1 MMHLAVRTGRD
12 PFGRH
17 AGSGLHGRDAD
28 LAQAPRAIANAALLT
43 VVDQLE
49 QGIVVADEGA
59 GVHFLNRAARDLVAR
74 GAVRIQG
81 GCLRASEPRDTATLH
96 QAIGASAAGGARASV
111 ARLIGRQAQRLL
123 MIAAP
128 MPLDALDA
136 RQRLVVVLLIDP
148 VDARLP
154 DPALLRRQFDLTPA
168 EAALAGEILRGDGLS
183 ACAAR
188 LGIKPSTARTHLRRV
203 FEKTGTH
210 RQAELVRLLV
220 LCRPILADGGVR
232 CELRQAGVG

>member
-1 MMHLAVRTGRD
+1 MMHLAIRPERD

-17 AGSGLHGRDAD
+17 AGRGLPGRDAD
-28 LAQAPRAIANAALLT
+28 LADAPRAIANAALLT

-49 QGIVVADEGA
+49 QGIVVTDAAA

-74 GAVRIQG
+74 GAVRLQG
-81 GCLRASEPRDTATLH
+81 GCLRAAEPRDTATLH
-96 QAIGASAAGGARASV
+96 QAIGACAAGGAWASA

-136 RQRLVVVLLIDP
+136 RQRHVIVLLIDP
-148 VDARLP
+148 VYARLP
-154 DPALLRRQFDLTPA
+154 DPALLRRQFDLTRA

-220 LCRPILADGGVR
+220 LCRPIFAEGGEA
-232 CELRQAGVG
+232 CDLRRANGG

>member
-1 MMHLAVRTGRD
+1 MMHLAIRPDRD
-12 PFGRH
+12 AFGRH
-17 AGSGLHGRDAD
+17 PGRGLPGRDAD
-28 LAQAPRAIANAALLT
+28 PTEAPRAIANAALLT

-49 QGIVVADEGA
+49 QGIVVTDEAA
-59 GVHFLNRAARDLVAR
+59 GVHFLNRAARDLVAK
-74 GAVRIQG
+74 GAIRLQG
-81 GCLRASEPRDTATLH
+81 DCLRAAEPRDTATLH
-96 QAIGASAAGGARASV
+96 QAIGACAAGGAWSSA
-111 ARLIGRQAQRLL
+111 ARLIGRQAHRLL
-123 MIAAP
+123 MVAAP
-128 MPLDALDA
+128 MPVDALGA
-136 RQRLVVVLLIDP
+136 PRRLVIVLLIDP

-168 EAALAGEILRGDGLS
+168 EALLAGEILRGDGLS

-220 LCRPILADGGVR
+220 LCRPIFADAGDG
-232 CELRQAGVG
+232 CGLRRAKVG